1 MRKLIPAPL
10 TRAMLIPALLA
21 LSVLANIVLVA
32 LHVARAPGNASRAG
46 GRIAALR
53 AERARAGAAAG
64 ARAAALPAGEMAEM
78 SAEVVT
84 ALLRGDAVSLCERLR
99 ALGMP
104 EPVVRDVVRAMLMKP
119 YNERRQQ
126 MLAAKGAGNRAWWQ
140 GPDGG
145 GAEALTKEEREEL
158 RALTRDIN
166 TQLSAIMDA
175 GGAAGGGRA
184 AARYAAFLPA
194 DKAAR
199 LAELDRDYGEL
210 RAELFQESRGFR
222 VKSDDEAMRLMRE
235 ERERDLAAI
244 LSPAEY
250 EQYQKRHSQTATR
263 LRQRVAGLDLTE
275 SEYSAIYEVLAPL
288 EKNSGENLS
297 GKDRAVWQ
305 QASVDAIRSIL
316 GDERYAAYARATNP
330 DYLNLQAAAERFD
343 LAPATINQVYN
354 LRDDVAGQSQRIAAD
369 NSLTARQ
376 KREAL
381 AALAANTRA
390 EVRSQ
395 LGDEVAAAYLDKN
408 MTWLRQV
415 EKGGALQ
422 VTATGDIRIRE
433 LPKDP
438 PKKKPAAA
446 NTNAQNPARAK
457 AAKKTPA
464 AAAKPKK

>member
-1 MRKLIPAPL
+1 M
-10 TRAMLIPALLA
+10 A
-21 LSVLANIVLVA
+21 LSAAANIVLGA
-32 LHVARAPGNASRAG
+32 LYVARAPGNSSPAG
-46 GRIAALR
+46 GRIAAMR
-53 AERARAGAAAG
+53 AERARPGGDAKTQ
-64 ARAAALPAGEMAEM
+64 AAALPPGEMAEM

-84 ALLRGDAVSLCERLR
+84 ALLQGDAVSLCDRLR
-99 ALGMP
+99 SLGMP
-104 EPVVRDVVRAMLMKP
+104 ESVVRDVVRAMLMKP

-126 MLAAKGAGNRAWWQ
+126 LLASKGAGNRAWWQ

-145 GAEALTKEEREEL
+145 AETLTREERDEL
-158 RALTRDIN
+158 RAMTRDIN

-175 GGAAGGGRA
+175 GDVSGRA
-184 AARYAAFLPA
+184 ASRYAFLPA

-210 RAELFQESRGFR
+210 RADLFQESRRFKVAG
-222 VKSDDEAMRLMRE
+222 DDDALRLVRE
-235 ERERDLAAI
+235 ERDRDLAAI

-250 EQYQKRHSQTATR
+250 EQYQKRYSPTASK
-263 LRQRVAGLDLTE
+263 LRQRVAGMDITE

-297 GKDRAVWQ
+297 AKDRAVWQ

-316 GDERYAAYARATNP
+316 GDERYGAYERSTNP

-343 LAPATINQVYN
+343 IPSGTITQVYN
-354 LRDDVAGQSQRIAAD
+354 LRDDVASQSQRIAAD
-369 NSLTARQ
+369 KSLSAKQ

-390 EVRSQ
+390 EVGSQ

-422 VTATGDIRIRE
+422 VTATGDIKIRAIPRDQ
-433 LPKDP
+433 PKNA
-438 PKKKPAAA
+438 KPANKNAKNPDKA
-446 NTNAQNPARAK
+446 KTAKNAQ
-457 AAKKTPA
+457 T
-464 AAAKPKK
+464 AKPKK